1 MGRPYKGS
9 DMSNCKEKLGNFTK
23 QDAPTYESVL
33 QCMRC
38 GFCLPTCPTFALTGR
53 ERSSPRG
60 RVALARAVAEDKLD
74 FNQAMKEEAYFC
86 LDCRACTTACPS
98 GVKAGEVMEVCRSQ
112 VHQQLKQPK
121 WQKAF
126 REFILQKMLPDPDK
140 LETSMLPARLYQK
153 LGIQWLVRNSRVLK
167 MGPKWVEKAEGMM
180 PELYQPLRQRIPTV
194 TKAKGEQRGRVGF
207 FLGCV
212 MTLMYAEVSRQTV
225 RVLSHQ
231 GFEVITPKD
240 QKCCGAPH
248 LTEGDRETTRSLAT
262 HNLDLFLEMDVDAIV
277 TDCAG
282 CSAALKE
289 YEEILHERQDHAKLE
304 KFRSMIKDVSEFLV
318 EQGLRT
324 DGLKTINTSVTYHE
338 PCHLCHAQGITKQ
351 PRELIKA
358 IPGIEFREMNESSWC
373 CGSAATFSL
382 KFTDES
388 QQILDRKLDNVKKTE
403 ADILVTANPGCHL
416 QLAWGLREAGM
427 PQPVM
432 HLMELLGEATPE

>member
-1 MGRPYKGS
+1 
-9 DMSNCKEKLGNFTK
+9 MSKEKLGNFTEV
-23 QDAPTYESVL
+23 DAPAYEDVL

-60 RVALARAVAEDKLD
+60 RVALARAVAEGKLP
-74 FNQAMKEEAYFC
+74 FSQAMKEEAFFC

-112 VHQQLKQPK
+112 VHQQLPLPK
-121 WQKAF
+121 WQASF
-126 REFILQKMLPDPDK
+126 RDFILQKMLPDPDR
-140 LETSMLPARLYQK
+140 LESSMLPARLYQK
-153 LGIQWLVRNSRVLK
+153 LGIQWLVRNSRLLK
-167 MGPKWVEKAEGMM
+167 LGPKWMEKAEGMM
-180 PELYQPLRQRIPTV
+180 PELHQPLRQRLPELTP
-194 TKAKGEQRGRVGF
+194 AKGERRGTVAF

-212 MTLMYAEVSRQTV
+212 MTLMYPEVSRQTV

-231 GFEVITPKD
+231 GFDVYTPKQ

-248 LTEGDRETTRSLAT
+248 LTEGDRETSRQLAE
-262 HNLDLFLEMDVDAIV
+262 HNLELFLGLDITAIV

-289 YEEILHERQDHAKLE
+289 YEELLAERKDHAKLE
-304 KFRSMIKDVSEFLV
+304 YFRSKVMDVSEFLIG
-318 EQGLRT
+318 QGLRT
-324 DGLKTINTSVTYHE
+324 EKLLPLKKSVTYHE
-338 PCHLCHAQGITKQ
+338 PCHLCHAQGISRQ
-351 PRELIKA
+351 PRELIRA
-358 IPGIEFREMNESSWC
+358 IPGVDFREMMEASWC

-382 KFTDES
+382 KFTKES
-388 QQILDRKLDNVKKTE
+388 QQILDRKLNNVRKTG

-427 PQPVM
+427 PQPVL
-432 HLMELLGEATPE
+432 HLMELLGLATPE

>member
-1 MGRPYKGS
+1 MAGKETQ
-9 DMSNCKEKLGNFTK
+9 EKLGNFTV
-23 QDAPTYESVL
+23 QDAPTYEDVL

-60 RVALARAVAEDKLD
+60 RVALARAVAEGKLEV
-74 FNQAMKEEAYFC
+74 NRAINEEAYFC

-112 VHQQLKQPK
+112 IHQQRPLPA
-121 WQKAF
+121 WQKSF
-126 REFILQKMLPDPDK
+126 RNFILQKMLPDPDR

-167 MGPKWVEKAEGMM
+167 LGPKWIEKAEGMM
-180 PELYQPLRQRIPTV
+180 PEMHQPLRQRLPELTP
-194 TKAKGEQRGRVGF
+194 AKGDKRGRVAF

-212 MTLMYAEVSRQTV
+212 MTLMYPEVSKQTV
-225 RVLSHQ
+225 KVLSHQ
-231 GFEVITPKD
+231 GFDVLTPKE

-248 LTEGDRETTRSLAT
+248 LTEGDRETTRELAS
-262 HNLDLFLEMDVDAIV
+262 HNFDLFLDLDVDAIV

-289 YEEILHERQDHAKLE
+289 YEEILEQRQDHTKLE
-304 KFRSMIKDVSEFLV
+304 LFRSKVKDVSEFLIA
-318 EQGLRT
+318 QGLRT
-324 DGLKTINTSVTYHE
+324 EGLKPINKAVTYHE
-338 PCHLCHAQGITKQ
+338 PCHLCHAQGISKQ

-358 IPGIEFREMNESSWC
+358 VPGIEFREMREASWC

-388 QQILDRKLDNVKKTE
+388 QQILDRKLNNVKNTE

-416 QLAWGLREAGM
+416 QLAWGLREAEM
-427 PQPVM
+427 PQPVL
-432 HLMELLGEATPE
+432 HLMELLGEATPD

>member
-1 MGRPYKGS
+1 MAEKV
-9 DMSNCKEKLGNFTK
+9 KLGNFTET
-23 QDAPTYESVL
+23 DAPTYESVL

-60 RVALARAVAEDKLD
+60 RVALARAVAEEKLP
-74 FNQAMKEEAYFC
+74 FSEAIKEEAYFC

-112 VHQQLKQPK
+112 VHQQKPLPK
-121 WQKAF
+121 WQAAF
-126 REFILQKMLPDPDK
+126 RNFILQRMLPSPGL
-140 LETSMLPARLYQK
+140 LESALLPARLYQK
-153 LGIQWLVRNSRVLK
+153 LGVQWLVRHSKLLK
-167 MGPKWVEKAEGMM
+167 LGPKWIDKAEGMM
-180 PELYQPLRQRIPTV
+180 PEMHQPLRQRIPEV
-194 TKAKGEQRGRVGF
+194 TSAKGEKRGKVGF

-212 MTLMYAEVSRQTV
+212 MTLMYPEVSRQTV

-231 GFEVITPKD
+231 GFDVITPKE

-248 LTEGDRETTRSLAT
+248 LTEGDRETTRQMAM
-262 HNLDLFLEMDVDAIV
+262 HNLDLFLELDVDAIV

-304 KFRSMIKDVSEFLV
+304 KFRSLIKDVSEFLI
-318 EQGLRT
+318 EQGIRS
-324 DGLKTINTSVTYHE
+324 DGLKPINKSVTYHE
-338 PCHLCHAQGITKQ
+338 PCHLCHAQGISKQ
-351 PRELIKA
+351 PRELIRA
-358 IPGIEFREMNESSWC
+358 IPGIDYREMNESSWC

-382 KFTDES
+382 KFTKES
-388 QQILDRKLDNVKKTE
+388 QQILDRKLDNVKNTGAE
-403 ADILVTANPGCHL
+403 ILITANPGCHL

-427 PQPVM
+427 SQPVM
-432 HLMELLGEATPE
+432 HLMELLGEATPG

>member
-1 MGRPYKGS
+1 MAE
-9 DMSNCKEKLGNFTK
+9 KEKLGNFTLK
-23 QDAPTYESVL
+23 DAPEYEDVL

-60 RVALARAVAEDKLD
+60 RVALARAVAEGKLE

-112 VHQQLKQPK
+112 VHQQIEQPK
-121 WQKAF
+121 WQKTI
-126 REFILQKMLPDPDK
+126 RDFILQKMMPNPDL
-140 LETSMLPARLYQK
+140 LETSMLPARLYQN
-153 LGIQWLVRNSRVLK
+153 LGVQWLVRNSGMLK
-167 MGPKWVEKAEGMM
+167 MGPKWIEKAEGMM
-180 PELYQPLRQRIPTV
+180 PEIHQPLRQRLPEITP
-194 TKAKGEQRGRVGF
+194 AKGEKRGKVGF

-212 MTLMYAEVSRQTV
+212 MTLMYAEVSKQTV
-225 RVLSHQ
+225 RILSHQ
-231 GFEVITPKD
+231 GFEVITPKN

-248 LTEGDRETTRSLAT
+248 LTEGDRETTRQLAT
-262 HNLDLFLEMDVDAIV
+262 HNLDLFLDLDVDAIV

-289 YEEILHERQDHAKLE
+289 YEEILAERQDHAKLE
-304 KFRSMIKDVSEFLV
+304 KFRGLIKDVSEFLV

-324 DGLKTINTSVTYHE
+324 EGLLPVNKSVTYHE

-351 PRELIKA
+351 PRDLIKA
-358 IPGIEFREMNESSWC
+358 IPGIEFREMKESSWC

-382 KFTDES
+382 KFTKES
-388 QQILDRKLDNVKKTE
+388 QKILDRKLNNVKETE

-416 QLAWGLREAGM
+416 QLAWGLREAQM
-427 PQPVM
+427 PQPVL
-432 HLMELLGEATPE
+432 HLMELLGQATPE